1 MCGILGFVN
10 SKYRCDWRRALSV
23 LHSRGPDE
31 TGVVKLNNALFA
43 HRRLA
48 VIDRHGGHQPM
59 TAEEGRFSVVFNG
72 EIYNFAQLRQQLRSL
87 GHHFHSHSDTE
98 VILRG
103 YIQWGEDMT
112 LRLDGMFAFAI
123 WDDREQ
129 TLFAARD
136 RLGIKPFF
144 YSLEQ
149 GFIFAST
156 LEPFFSLTGFPR
168 PMDYEALRDF
178 LAFQTVLAPR
188 SMLDNVQQLAAANC
202 LRYNAATRQCIV
214 RPYWEIAE
222 PDQDASRNIEQWVET
237 TDKAL
242 KSSVKAQLVADVPV
256 GAFLSGGVD
265 SALMVHYMAEA
276 GAHPLRT
283 FSMRFKEQGFDESPA
298 ALAVAQKYNTEHHI
312 IDAPEIDEHC
322 LMAALEAQDQPLA
335 DPAYVMTTELA
346 RMTRTHVTVAISG
359 DGGDELFGGYARFL
373 DVAAHYPDNKFKK
386 MMRIMLRHG
395 LLPGSLLRR
404 SLAGKDLLL
413 YKKVELGSYPSSRK
427 SMQHYLS
434 AAAWFSSCPENTLEQ
449 WVTLVEKFQ
458 SPYETSSLMRADLWT
473 YLSENCLMKTDRAS
487 MAHSLEVRVPMLSN
501 SVLDLALS
509 LPPDVHFHHGEKT
522 LLQMLAKRHLP
533 RQVWDRPKHGFSVPL
548 EDYFRGQWHSVCDE
562 HFKQVEHIA
571 PFLNAAAVTDLWQK
585 AQKKKAS
592 RRLAYTMFVLLVWL
606 KNHSVTY

>member
-1 MCGILGFVN
+1 MCGILGFVD
-10 SKYRCDWRRALSV
+10 SKYRCDWRQALSV

-31 TGVVKLNNALFA
+31 MGVVELDNALFA

-48 VIDRHGGHQPM
+48 VIDRRGGHQPM
-59 TAEEGRFSVVFNG
+59 TAEKERFSVVFNG

-103 YIQWGEDMT
+103 YLQWGEKIT
-112 LRLDGMFAFAI
+112 LRLDGMFAFSL
-123 WDDREQ
+123 WDDHEQ

-144 YSLEQ
+144 YSLEH
-149 GFIFAST
+149 GLIFAST
-156 LEPFFSLTGFPR
+156 LEPFFSLTDFPK

-188 SMLDNVQQLAAANC
+188 SMLSNVKQLAPANC
-202 LRYNAATRQCIV
+202 LRYNAATRQCTV
-214 RPYWEIAE
+214 SAYWEIPE
-222 PDQDASRNIEQWVET
+222 PDQTTSCNIEQWAET
-237 TDKAL
+237 TNEAL

-276 GAHPLRT
+276 GAQPLRT

-335 DPAYVMTTELA
+335 DPAYVMTSQLS
-346 RMTRTHVTVAISG
+346 RMTRAHVTVAISG
-359 DGGDELFGGYARFL
+359 DGGDELFGGYARFR
-373 DVAAHYPDNKFKK
+373 DVAADHPDNKFKK
-386 MMRIMLRHG
+386 IMRSMLRHG
-395 LLPGSLLRR
+395 VLPGSLLRR

-413 YKKVELGSYPSSRK
+413 YKKVELGPYASSRK

-434 AAAWFSSCPENTLEQ
+434 DAAWHRSCSEHTLEQ
-449 WVTLVEKFQ
+449 WVALVERFQ
-458 SPYETSSLMRADLWT
+458 SPYDTSSLMRADLWT

-509 LPPDVHFHHGEKT
+509 LLPSIHLQHGNKT
-522 LLQMLAKRHLP
+522 LLQILAKRHLP
-533 RQVWDRPKHGFSVPL
+533 REVWDRPKHGFSVPL
-548 EDYFRGQWHSVCDE
+548 EDYFKGQWHSVCDA
-562 HFKQVEHIA
+562 HFKQVEHLA
-571 PFLNAAAVTDLWQK
+571 PFLNATAVTDLWQK

-606 KNHSVTY
+606 KNHSVSY

>member
-1 MCGILGFVN
+1 MCGILGFVD
-10 SKYRCDWRRALSV
+10 SRYRCDWRRALSV
-23 LHSRGPDE
+23 LQSRGPDE
-31 TGVVKLNNALFA
+31 MGVVELDNALFA

-48 VIDRHGGHQPM
+48 VIDRHRGHQPM
-59 TAEEGRFSVVFNG
+59 TAEERRFSIVFNG
-72 EIYNFAQLRQQLRSL
+72 EIYNFTQLRQQLRSL
-87 GHHFHSHSDTE
+87 GHHFQSHSDTE

-103 YIQWGEDMT
+103 YVQWGEKIT
-112 LRLDGMFAFAI
+112 LRLDGMFAFAV

-144 YSLEQ
+144 YSLEH
-149 GFIFAST
+149 GLIFAST
-156 LEPFFSLTGFPR
+156 LEPFFSLTDFPR

-188 SMLDNVQQLAAANC
+188 SMLSNVKQLPPAHC
-202 LRYNAATRQCIV
+202 LRYNAATRQCTV
-214 RPYWEIAE
+214 SAYWEIPE
-222 PDQDASRNIEQWVET
+222 PGPVASDDIEQWAEA
-237 TDKAL
+237 TDEAL
-242 KSSVKAQLVADVPV
+242 KSSVKAQLIADVPV

-276 GAHPLRT
+276 GAQPLRT

-312 IDAPEIDEHC
+312 IDAPEIDEHS

-335 DPAYVMTTELA
+335 DPAYVMTAQLS
-346 RMTRTHVTVAISG
+346 RMTRAHVTVAISG
-359 DGGDELFGGYARFL
+359 DGGDELFGGYARFR
-373 DVAAHYPDNKFKK
+373 DVAANYPDNKFKK

-395 LLPGSLLRR
+395 VLPGSLLRR
-404 SLAGKDLLL
+404 SLSGKDLLL
-413 YKKVELGSYPSSRK
+413 YKKVELGLYPASRK
-427 SMQHYLS
+427 SMQRYLS
-434 AAAWFSSCPENTLEQ
+434 DVAWRRSCPEHTLEQ
-449 WVTLVEKFQ
+449 WVALVEGFQ
-458 SPYETSSLMRADLWT
+458 SPYDTSSLMRADLWT

-509 LPPDVHFHHGEKT
+509 LPPNIHLQHGNKT

-533 RQVWDRPKHGFSVPL
+533 RAVWDRPKHGFSVPL
-548 EDYFRGQWHSVCDE
+548 EDYFRGQWHSVCDA
-562 HFKQVEHIA
+562 HFKQVEHLA
-571 PFLNAAAVTDLWQK
+571 PFLNTTAVTDLWQK
-585 AQKKKAS
+585 AQHKKAS